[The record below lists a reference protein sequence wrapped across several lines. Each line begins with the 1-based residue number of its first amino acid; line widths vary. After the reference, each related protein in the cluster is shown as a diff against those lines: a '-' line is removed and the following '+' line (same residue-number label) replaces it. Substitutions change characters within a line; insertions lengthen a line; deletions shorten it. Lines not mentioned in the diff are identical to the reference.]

1 MHSFLSGQQP
11 AVGDPVVAAHDRRG
25 AMKDMAHP
33 SVCIVG
39 CASWDTLL
47 PVDRYPA
54 ESEYCIAS
62 EEIQMPGGT
71 STNVAVALAR
81 LGMPPRF
88 VGVVGDDWRGE
99 RLRAGLESAGVM
111 CDMLGVHVGQDSDRS
126 IIPISPSGSRTI
138 FWIKGAMLGRGDTL
152 DLPAIFQHL
161 VVYLDIVDLDFW
173 ADILDAGDRDN
184 ANLPHTPL
192 IVGQAVFVA
201 GILAPDAALPF
212 VGRHDLF
219 IGGEWEWQLMTG
231 AASRA
236 GIVACLQQIVRET
249 RLQAVVVTH
258 GADGCTVITK
268 SAALASPAAPVQV
281 VDTTGAGDAF
291 AAGFIF
297 GHVRGWPPERCAR
310 FANAVGGLATRALG
324 SQASLPSLDEAWAL
338 AFGSDLDSDSES
350 AR

>member
-1 MHSFLSGQQP
+1 
-11 AVGDPVVAAHDRRG
+11 
-25 AMKDMAHP
+25 
-33 SVCIVG
+33 
-39 CASWDTLL
+39 
-47 PVDRYPA
+47 VDHYPA

-62 EEIQMPGGT
+62 DEIQMPGGT

-88 VGVVGDDWRGE
+88 AGVVGDDWRGE
-99 RLRAGLESAGVM
+99 RLRAGLEAAGVV

-138 FWIKGAMLGRGDTL
+138 FWIKGAMLGRGDVL
-152 DLPAIFQHL
+152 DLPAIFRHS

-173 ADILDAGDRDN
+173 ADILDAYDRDRDN
-184 ANLPHTPL
+184 RPNTPL
-192 IVGQAVFVA
+192 LIGQTVFVA
-201 GILAPDAALPF
+201 GILAPEAALPF

-231 AASRA
+231 ATSRA
-236 GIVACLQQIVRET
+236 DIVT
-249 RLQAVVVTH
+249 RLQHTMHDTRLRMVVVTH
-258 GADGCTVITK
+258 GADGCTVIMK
-268 SAALASPAAPVQV
+268 GAIFEAPAANVRV

-297 GHVRGWPPERCAR
+297 GLLRGWSPERCAQ

-324 SQASLPSLDEAWAL
+324 SQVALPSLHEAWRL
-338 AFGSDLDSDSES
+338 AFGTDPDE
-350 AR
+350 AC